1 MFSSVNTRK
10 RGVLHR
16 NLRLKTSIFP
26 GKIEKNKVFKCVSPK
41 IMPIFP
47 VFTEQNLDFGHP
59 RLGPA
64 WDPLYSP

>member
-1 MFSSVNTRK
+1 MTQKQGFLP
-10 RGVLHR
+10 G
-16 NLRLKTSIFP
+16 IFENN
-26 GKIEKNKVFKCVSPK
+26 G
-41 IMPIFP
+41 IFP